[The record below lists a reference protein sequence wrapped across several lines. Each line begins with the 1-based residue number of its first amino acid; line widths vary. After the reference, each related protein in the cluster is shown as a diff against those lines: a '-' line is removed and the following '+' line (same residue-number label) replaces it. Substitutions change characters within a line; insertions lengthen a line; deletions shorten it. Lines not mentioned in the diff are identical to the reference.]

1 MPHDCTLQKYRK
13 TPIFHIAIASNSQ
26 HIPLYTCLMHAQFAN
41 FLRDFASSMA
51 MEVRGQNGQQIV
63 NGPPVLQVPPE
74 TNRSAGDVQAPELC
88 YYIAAGVCNLLLN
101 YLHVY
106 MAGLKQADC
115 LQKSS
120 SIPQYRHTLV
130 YARRLLLTRELL
142 LELPDQCRRLLL
154 LLCLL

>member
-26 HIPLYTCLMHAQFAN
+26 HIPLYTCLMHARFAN
-41 FLRDFASSMA
+41 FLGDFASSMA

-63 NGPPVLQVPPE
+63 KGPPVLQVPPE

-101 YLHVY
+101 DLHAC

-115 LQKSS
+115 LQKSNS
-120 SIPQYRHTLV
+120 MPRYRHTHV
-130 YARRLLLTRELL
+130 YAQT
-142 LELPDQCRRLLL
+142 PTY
-154 LLCLL
+154 